1 MQVSILL
8 IFVVDLRGTA
18 LVAGSLDVAWAVGA
32 GRCEG
37 TRASWLACGGRADG
51 RALKR
56 VEIRI
61 CLIETVGKKR
71 LGYILWK
78 QHGRRCKLVPRH
90 PPLWVH
96 ARE

>member
-1 MQVSILL
+1 MRVSILL
-8 IFVVDLRGTA
+8 IFVVDLHGTA
-18 LVAGSLDVAWAVGA
+18 LVASSLDVAWAVGA

-56 VEIRI
+56 VKIRI
-61 CLIETVGKKR
+61 CSIERVGR
-71 LGYILWK
+71 GSLGYILWK
-78 QHGRRCKLVPRH
+78 QHGRRCKLVLRH
-90 PPLWVH
+90 PPLWVD